1 MIDLHTKKVL
11 IFDLDDTLAESKQPL
26 DQEMSEIIKK
36 LIAKGFF
43 IAVTSGGSF
52 EQFKSQFL
60 SNLKLQPND
69 YEKIY
74 LLPTS
79 GAALYRFVNG
89 AWVEFYMHTLSQD
102 EKYKITTLL
111 SESIKTN
118 NFWIEDAP
126 GGLIED
132 RGTQI
137 SYSGLGQSVSL
148 NDKKGWDPDQRKRK
162 IIVASLRED
171 LPDYDIKIGGRTT
184 IDITQKGINKAFGI
198 NQLSQILLVPINK
211 MIYFGD
217 ALFPGGNDATVLETG
232 IEAVTVSGV
241 SDTKNYLIKNF
252 LS

>member
-1 MIDLHTKKVL
+1 MSIDLNKQVL

-26 DQEMSEIIKK
+26 DQEMAEIIKK
-36 LIAKGFF
+36 LINKDF
-43 IAVTSGGSF
+43 IIVVTSGGSF
-52 EQFKSQFL
+52 QQFESQFL
-60 SNLKLQPND
+60 SNLKLSNND

-79 GAALYRFVNG
+79 GAALYRFINSDWLEV
-89 AWVEFYMHTLSQD
+89 YTHILSQD

-111 SESIKTN
+111 NDSIKTN
-118 NFWIEDAP
+118 NFWIENAP

-137 SYSGLGQSVSL
+137 SYSGLGQNASL
-148 NDKKGWDPDQRKRK
+148 DDKKRWDPDQSKRK
-162 IIVASLRED
+162 IIVASLKEE
-171 LPDYDIKIGGRTT
+171 LSDYDIKMGGRTT
-184 IDITQKGINKAFGI
+184 IDITKKGINKAFGV
-198 NQLSQILLVPINK
+198 NQLSKFIDVPINK

-217 ALFPGGNDATVLETG
+217 ALFPGGNDESVLKSG
-232 IEAVTVSGV
+232 IEAVTVNGV